1 MKVMIQ
7 SINFDATEKLEEYV
21 NKKAKKI
28 EKFFDEIRII
38 YVYLKVIKPETATN
52 KQAEIKVTA
61 PNVEF
66 FASKTCDTF
75 EEAVDLA
82 LEAIEKQVI
91 KFKEKIAKK

>member
-38 YVYLKVIKPETATN
+38 DVYLKVIKPETATN

-66 FASKTCDTF
+66 FA
-75 EEAVDLA
+75 
-82 LEAIEKQVI
+82 
-91 KFKEKIAKK
+91 

>member
-1 MKVMIQ
+1 MKVMSQ

-38 YVYLKVIKPETATN
+38 DVYLKVIKPETATN

>member
-7 SINFDATEKLEEYV
+7 SINFDATEKLEDYV

-38 YVYLKVIKPETATN
+38 DVYLKVIKPETATN

-91 KFKEKIAKK
+91 KYKEKISKK

>member
-38 YVYLKVIKPETATN
+38 DVYLKVIKPETATN
-52 KQAEIKVTA
+52 KKAEIKVTA

>member
-38 YVYLKVIKPETATN
+38 DVYLKVIKPETATN

-91 KFKEKIAKK
+91 KLKEKIAKK

>member
-1 MKVMIQ
+1 MIQ

-38 YVYLKVIKPETATN
+38 DVYLKVIKPETATN

-66 FASKTCDTF
+66 FTSKTCDTF

>member
-28 EKFFDEIRII
+28 ENFFDEIRII
-38 YVYLKVIKPETATN
+38 DVYLKVIKPETATN

>member
-21 NKKAKKI
+21 NRKAKKI

-38 YVYLKVIKPETATN
+38 DVYLKVIKPETATN

-91 KFKEKIAKK
+91 KYKEKISKK

>member
-38 YVYLKVIKPETATN
+38 DVYLKVIKPETATN

-66 FASKTCDTF
+66 FATKTCDTF

>member
-38 YVYLKVIKPETATN
+38 DVYLKVIKPETATN
-52 KQAEIKVTA
+52 KQAEIIVTA

>member
-38 YVYLKVIKPETATN
+38 DVYLKVIKPETATN

-91 KFKEKIAKK
+91 KFK

>member
-38 YVYLKVIKPETATN
+38 DVYLKVIKPETATN

>member
-1 MKVMIQ
+1 MKLRIQ

-38 YVYLKVIKPETATN
+38 DVYLKVIKPETATN

>member
-38 YVYLKVIKPETATN
+38 DVYLKVIKPETATN

-91 KFKEKIAKK
+91 KYKEKLAKK